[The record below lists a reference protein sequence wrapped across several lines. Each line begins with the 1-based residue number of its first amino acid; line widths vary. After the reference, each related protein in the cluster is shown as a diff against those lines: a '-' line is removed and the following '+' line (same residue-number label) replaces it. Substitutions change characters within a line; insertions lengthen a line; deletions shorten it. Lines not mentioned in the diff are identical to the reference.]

1 MNKIILDRW
10 QGLGDN
16 LQISTI
22 PRRLY
27 EKYGEKVVYISDAT
41 FYRNP
46 EIRELVW
53 ENNPYIAGFT
63 DQPGESKRS
72 VLQIGRY
79 DWIETWERLYGLSE
93 PFSQKPEVYIQ
104 KQNDLFGVSSSVVFD
119 ISYSEE
125 SLKVNESH
133 FPNFLETHKKIIK
146 DFYNQFKHKKIV
158 KVVNPNLTKVSS
170 VDLISLLCP
179 ELEVETLEIQNIKDY
194 CNVISNCN
202 EFISTHSGNH
212 SLASALRDS
221 AICIIPRKYFY
232 MKYFVYNN
240 IKYLLV

>member
-119 ISYSEE
+119 ISSSEE
-125 SLKVNESH
+125 SLKVHLSQ
-133 FPNFLETHKKIIK
+133 FPNYLDTHKKIIQ
-146 DFYNQFKHKKIV
+146 DLYNQFKGKNIV
-158 KVVNPNLTKVSS
+158 KVVNPNLSKAAS
-170 VDLISLLCP
+170 VDLMSLLCP
-179 ELEVETLEIQNIKDY
+179 ELDIKTVEVKTIKDY

-202 EFISTHSGNH
+202 EFVSTHSGNH
-212 SLASALRDS
+212 SLASCLRDS
-221 AICIIPRKYFY
+221 AICIIPKKFFQI
-232 MKYFVYNN
+232 KYFVYRN
-240 IKYLLV
+240 IKYVLV